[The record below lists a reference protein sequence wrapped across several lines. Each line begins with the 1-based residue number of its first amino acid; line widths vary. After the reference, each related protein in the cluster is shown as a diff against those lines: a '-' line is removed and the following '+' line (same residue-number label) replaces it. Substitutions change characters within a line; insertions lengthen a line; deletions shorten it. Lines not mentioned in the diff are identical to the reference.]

1 MVSLGGVEVKNMAEG
16 EHGEGNAG
24 ILGSW
29 KPKGGRTVRNSL
41 SQGPTFPFFE
51 LQHAMSKSLY
61 TIKREH

>member
-1 MVSLGGVEVKNMAEG
+1 MVSLGGAEVKDTAEG
-16 EHGEGNAG
+16 GHREGKVG
-24 ILGSW
+24 VLGSW
-29 KPKGGRTVRNSL
+29 RPKGGRTVRNSL